1 VGHQAVDGSR
11 GRRIAEDRH
20 RRLKVSEFD
29 AVPGDAGIGLFDREI
44 RALLTAA
51 RWSAAS
57 SEEVLATAARVRLGD
72 PDSWVREWTATG
84 GAAWSRARG
93 GSDATA
99 YLHAASYYGA
109 ALALI
114 AGADDTVDE
123 TALWRRQRD
132 CWDRAVALMGGERL
146 AIPYELTSLPAY
158 FFSGGSS
165 RRPLVI
171 IDHGGRMTTSEA
183 WAHGGAAAHACG
195 YHWMT
200 FDGPGRQAALLT
212 QRLVL
217 RPDWEAVIAPVA
229 RTAASRADVDARRMA
244 LIGLEHAGY
253 GVPRALAT
261 VPDFAAAAVAP
272 GIVDASRPWLEALP
286 DLARVALI
294 EEDRDGFEL
303 EVHLADLFA
312 PETNRL
318 LRRRGR
324 WYELGP
330 ILLYDLYQRIRSYA
344 LEDAMGQISTPMLV
358 CGPYDERRWPGQA
371 DALHVRLLNPVGPVR
386 RDAFDD
392 AVVEW
397 LGDLF

>member
-1 VGHQAVDGSR
+1 MRSDV
-11 GRRIAEDRH
+11 
-20 RRLKVSEFD
+20 
-29 AVPGDAGIGLFDREI
+29 GIGPFDHEI
-44 RALLTAA
+44 RALLMAG
-51 RWSAAS
+51 RWSAACP
-57 SEEVLATAARVRLGD
+57 EEVLATAARVRLGD
-72 PDSWVREWTATG
+72 PDSWVREWTASG
-84 GAAWSRARG
+84 GTAWARARG
-93 GSDATA
+93 GGDDATA

-114 AGADDTVDE
+114 ADADDTVDE

-132 CWDRAVALMGGERL
+132 CWDRAVALIGGEQL
-146 AIPYELTSLPAY
+146 GIPYEQTSLPAY

-183 WAHGGAAAHACG
+183 WVHGGAAAHACG

-217 RPDWEAVIAPVA
+217 RPDWEAVIEPVA
-229 RTAASRADVDARRMA
+229 RAAAGRADVDARRMA

-261 VPDFAAAAVAP
+261 VPDFASAAVAP
-272 GIVDASRPWLEALP
+272 GIVDASRPWLGALP
-286 DLARVALI
+286 ELARIALI
-294 EEDRDGFEL
+294 EGDRERFER

-312 PETNRL
+312 PETNSR

-324 WYELGP
+324 WYELGTIP
-330 ILLYDLYQRIRSYA
+330 LYDLYQRIQGYA
-344 LEDAMGQISTPMLV
+344 LDDAVGQIGTPLLV
-358 CGPYDERRWPGQA
+358 CGPHDERCWPGQA
-371 DALHVRLLNPVGPVR
+371 DALHERLPNPVGSVR
-386 RDAFDD
+386 RGACDD
-392 AVVEW
+392 AVIEW
-397 LGDLF
+397 LADLF

>member
-1 VGHQAVDGSR
+1 VPADVGIR
-11 GRRIAEDRH
+11 
-20 RRLKVSEFD
+20 
-29 AVPGDAGIGLFDREI
+29 LFDPEI

-57 SEEVLATAARVRLGD
+57 AEEVLATAARVQLGD
-72 PDSWVREWTATG
+72 PDSWVFEWTASG
-84 GAAWSRARG
+84 GAAWARARDG
-93 GSDATA
+93 GDATV

-114 AGADDTVDE
+114 AGVDGTVDE

-132 CWDRAVALMGGERL
+132 CWNRAVALIGGERL

-158 FFSGGSS
+158 FFSGGSG

-200 FDGPGRQAALLT
+200 FDGPGRQAALRI

-217 RPDWEAVIAPVA
+217 RPDWEAVIEPVA
-229 RTAASRADVDARRMA
+229 RAAASRADVDARRMA

-253 GVPRALAT
+253 GVPRALAS
-261 VPDFAAAAVAP
+261 VPNFAAAAVAP
-272 GIVDASRPWLEALP
+272 GIVDASQPWLEALP
-286 DLARVALI
+286 ALARVALI
-294 EEDRDGFEL
+294 EEDRDGFER

-312 PETNRL
+312 PETSPV

-330 ILLYDLYQRIRSYA
+330 IPLYDLYQRIRGYA
-344 LEDAMGQISTPMLV
+344 LDDAVGEISTPMLV
-358 CGPYDERRWPGQA
+358 CGPRNERRWPGQA
-371 DALHVRLLNPVGPVR
+371 DALHERLCNPVGLVR

-397 LGDLF
+397 LANLF

>member
-1 VGHQAVDGSR
+1 M
-11 GRRIAEDRH
+11 
-20 RRLKVSEFD
+20 
-29 AVPGDAGIGLFDREI
+29 GIGLFDHELRS
-44 RALLTAA
+44 LLTAA

-57 SEEVLATAARVRLGD
+57 PEEVLATAARVQLGD
-72 PDSWVREWTATG
+72 PSSWVREWTASG
-84 GAAWSRARG
+84 GTAWSRARG

-114 AGADDTVDE
+114 AGADADDTVDE
-123 TALWRRQRD
+123 AALWQRQRD
-132 CWDRAVALMGGERL
+132 CWDSAVALMGGERL
-146 AIPYELTSLPAY
+146 AIPYELTSVPAY

-171 IDHGGRMTTSEA
+171 IDHGGRMTTSQA

-212 QRLVL
+212 QGLVL
-217 RPDWEAVIAPVA
+217 RPDWEAVIGPVA
-229 RTAASRADVDARRMA
+229 QAAASRADVDTQRMA

-253 GVPRALAT
+253 GIPRALAT

-286 DLARVALI
+286 ELARVALI
-294 EEDRDGFEL
+294 EEDRDGFEREL
-303 EVHLADLFA
+303 HLADLFA
-312 PETNRL
+312 PETNPA
-318 LRRRGR
+318 LRRWGR

-330 ILLYDLYQRIRSYA
+330 IPLYDLYQRIRGYA
-344 LEDAMGQISTPMLV
+344 LDDAAGQISTPTLV
-358 CGPYDERRWPGQA
+358 CGPHDERRWPGQA
-371 DALHVRLLNPVGPVR
+371 DALHERLVNPVGPVR

-397 LGDLF
+397 LANLF

>member
-1 VGHQAVDGSR
+1 M
-11 GRRIAEDRH
+11 
-20 RRLKVSEFD
+20 
-29 AVPGDAGIGLFDREI
+29 PGDVGIGRVDHEI

-57 SEEVLATAARVRLGD
+57 SEEVLATAARVQLGD
-72 PDSWVREWTATG
+72 PDSWVCEWTASG
-84 GAAWSRARG
+84 GAAWARARD
-93 GSDATA
+93 GSDATV

-114 AGADDTVDE
+114 AGADGTVDE

-158 FFSGGSS
+158 FFSGGSG

-217 RPDWEAVIAPVA
+217 RNDWEAVIEPVA
-229 RTAASRADVDARRMA
+229 RAAASRADVDTRRMA

-286 DLARVALI
+286 ELARIALI
-294 EEDRDGFEL
+294 EEDRGSFDR
-303 EVHLADLFA
+303 EVHLANLFA
-312 PETNRL
+312 PEMIPL
-318 LRRRGR
+318 LRRLGR
-324 WYELGP
+324 WYELGAIP
-330 ILLYDLYQRIRSYA
+330 LFDLYQRIRGYA
-344 LEDAMGQISTPMLV
+344 LDDAVGQISTPMLV
-358 CGPYDERRWPGQA
+358 CGSHDERCWPGQA
-371 DALHVRLLNPVGPVR
+371 DALHERLLDPVGPIQ

-397 LGDLF
+397 LADPF